1 MSILGYLAS
10 VFFSPAEFRNLRNCR
25 RSSTGIKDP
34 RNLLA
39 SVVKSCSSL
48 TLRLSSPACAV
59 CVIPLLKLIRR
70 SGVVACVQVLE
81 QCAPPRD
88 YQTLKTNKIL
98 RISNIVPLLVPHPK
112 LAFTLR
118 FSAHLLAFGDHIRHS
133 CNRRICNQCHR
144 CHTARRPLC
153 RSKRQEPPHCTTCCV
168 TRRSAVDS
176 SNGLGL
182 MHVSSPS
189 EITMLGAVMPNLHP
203 ARN

>member
-10 VFFSPAEFRNLRNCR
+10 VFFSPAEFRNMRNCR

-88 YQTLKTNKIL
+88 SEALKTNKMLSFSTAVPPQIPHGKTGIQTP
-98 RISNIVPLLVPHPK
+98 ISCALSG
-112 LAFTLR
+112 TSWDR
-118 FSAHLLAFGDHIRHS
+118 YRQMCAHAP
-133 CNRRICNQCHR
+133 
-144 CHTARRPLC
+144 A
-153 RSKRQEPPHCTTCCV
+153 
-168 TRRSAVDS
+168 
-176 SNGLGL
+176 LGRL
-182 MHVSSPS
+182 ISQNY
-189 EITMLGAVMPNLHP
+189 GQD
-203 ARN
+203 